1 MANIRYLTK
10 KNPLRKNSNLKTSAS
25 FPKCQRKL
33 FDNYSRSA
41 GNILQY
47 EWAGVVCLEVLQ
59 SHTLVCSLR
68 FADFLRLCLSPP
80 MQTPNTST
88 IHSDGVSNFSF
99 ASQANQA
106 LRHDGHFQGMDDEQS
121 RDKLVTKYRQLYDQA
136 DLSSQKLEDDY
147 QDQLSVLENHGGNL
161 FLEVLEVG
169 ESEQ

>member
-1 MANIRYLTK
+1 MGW
-10 KNPLRKNSNLKTSAS
+10 
-25 FPKCQRKL
+25 CGV
-33 FDNYSRSA
+33 SRSA
-41 GNILQY
+41 AVSHSG
-47 EWAGVVCLEVLQ
+47 VLQ
-59 SHTLVCSLR
+59 CKHRTHQPFTLTVY
-68 FADFLRLCLSPP
+68 
-80 MQTPNTST
+80 Q
-88 IHSDGVSNFSF
+88 IHSDFSF